1 LDQIVQIAGAL
12 AVLAAF
18 ILAQV
23 GRLDDHSIAYLVLNF
38 AGSAAMAAVAG
49 VTSQWG
55 FLLLEGT
62 WAIVSGLSLARVLR
76 TPSVVDRGST
86 RVL

>member
-1 LDQIVQIAGAL
+1 MDQVVQLSGAV

-23 GRLDDHSIAYLVLNF
+23 GRLDDRSQAYLVLNLI
-38 AGSAAMAAVAG
+38 GSAAMAGVAAA
-49 VTSQWG
+49 TAQWG

-62 WAIVSGLSLARVLR
+62 WAVVSAAALARHLLAGR
-76 TPSVVDRGST
+76 ASAAPGR
-86 RVL
+86 R